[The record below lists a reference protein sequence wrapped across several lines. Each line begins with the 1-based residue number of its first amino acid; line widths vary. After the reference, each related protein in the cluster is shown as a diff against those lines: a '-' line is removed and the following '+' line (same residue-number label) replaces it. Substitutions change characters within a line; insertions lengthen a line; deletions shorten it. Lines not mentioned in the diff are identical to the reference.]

1 MSINHEAWSGP
12 ERGETVFTYLLI
24 HPRAA
29 AMVIELRLSD
39 AQERPSRAWH
49 HVRRAFACGSAPA
62 PASQIVARSSKLEG
76 RHEAAARRRA
86 LARVPP
92 HAGPSVN
99 AVLQAGCTHI
109 TVQRE
114 LCMAAPSAAL
124 ASHEAPTRRGATTAI
139 GSAPP

>member
-29 AMVIELRLSD
+29 AMAIELHLSN

-49 HVRRAFACGSAPA
+49 HVLRAFACGSAPA

-76 RHEAAARRRA
+76 RHEEAARRSA

-99 AVLQAGCTHI
+99 AVLQAGCTHS
-109 TVQRE
+109 TQRE

>member
-1 MSINHEAWSGP
+1 MSINHEAMSGP

-24 HPRAA
+24 HPSAA
-29 AMVIELRLSD
+29 AMAIELRLSD

-49 HVRRAFACGSAPA
+49 HIRRASACGSAPA

-76 RHEAAARRRA
+76 RHEEAVRRGT

-99 AVLQAGCTHI
+99 AVLQAGFKHI
-109 TVQRE
+109 TQRE
-114 LCMAAPSAAL
+114 LCMAAPGAAL